1 MKILEL
7 MTDIRIQALKDLNT
21 YKVDILGILLWH
33 KVLHYY
39 EVQIQI
45 S

>member
-1 MKILEL
+1 MEISEPK
-7 MTDIRIQALKDLNT
+7 TDIRIRAPKILNA
-21 YKVDILGILLWH
+21 YKVDILGILHWH